1 MGFQDF
7 LIDAKNILLGKADEE
22 NTIDFKEE
30 IKNCVKSGLISEA
43 EAIKIMETYNNQK
56 KEGKK
61 FDQKQIS
68 TISLEDDSEISEEE
82 AKKRK
87 KEKELERRKQENQ
100 RVANENSRKNNET
113 NLRKPNAEMKKQNK
127 SGKLTVDRNK
137 LNRIIKND
145 ELSEK
150 NSKNLKERGEDN

>member
-30 IKNCVKSGLISEA
+30 IKKCVKSGLISEA

-68 TISLEDDSEISEEE
+68 TISLEDNSEISEEE
-82 AKKRK
+82 SKKRK
-87 KEKELERRKQENQ
+87 KELERRKQEKDNQ
-100 RVANENSRKNNET
+100 RIANDNARKNNET
-113 NLRKPNAEMKKQNK
+113 NLRKPNSEIKKQNK

-137 LNRIIKND
+137 LNKIIMVNIY
-145 ELSEK
+145 E
-150 NSKNLKERGEDN
+150 